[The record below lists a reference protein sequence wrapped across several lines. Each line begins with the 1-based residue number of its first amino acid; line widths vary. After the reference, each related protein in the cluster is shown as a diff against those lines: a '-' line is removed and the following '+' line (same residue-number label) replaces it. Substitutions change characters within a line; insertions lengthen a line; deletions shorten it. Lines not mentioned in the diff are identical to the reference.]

1 MSTIT
6 DEDQRSGYTENRVQ
20 CKRSTTS
27 FNLDDFELVE
37 LVAGVR
43 VHLVGH
49 VRRINTQIRSYVH
62 VRGRPVVAS
71 PKYYCPSTRVG
82 ERDNVLHDFA
92 PRFS

>member
-1 MSTIT
+1 MPKVHGSLYERRPTAFALNHMSTIT
-6 DEDQRSGYTENRVQ
+6 DEDQGSGYTENRVQ

-71 PKYYCPSTRVG
+71 PKY
-82 ERDNVLHDFA
+82 
-92 PRFS
+92 